1 MPTYPN
7 RLPLIPVSPLIQAS
21 IETAKFLATITQK
34 LSSTPDDIILQKHLS
49 TTKERLDQLTKN
61 IESVQTSFF
70 IEFSLQSIAQE
81 IAYINSQLFRLV
93 ILDSAWITNFDKR
106 VNMIPLLDFHRYL
119 SHALAHEV
127 IYHSEKDIISHLIQ
141 LAYILLFVYRDFSGC
156 TAILDCLQMPEV
168 QRLENAWNQCP
179 PKFIKTFKDLLPILS
194 PEGQY
199 EAYYQT
205 LGSLTRSFL
214 NQQHRPCMIA
224 IPFVQAHLRIIHDA
238 PSAIQLLKFCQQ
250 LVQIDPA
257 LLPYMQETSKKMKNV
272 VNLEQLKTNP
282 SVYHWLV
289 TRPYLTRSQLKL
301 ESLQIVPPAD
311 DEAVLKEEEEED
323 FYWTFYRVET
333 IDSDLQ
339 SHSPPIKPSES
350 LEEYHA
356 NVPQKVFESY
366 KLPVKSDSEESSQ
379 LEEILAVSEN
389 NDGPSHSNQND
400 DIVIDNDD
408 DDDEPI
414 LINDSKT
421 DLDENDGNEEEDDTV
436 VLSLKSRREY
446 EPGLNIQKVD
456 SESEKSFSN
465 HVPTE
470 SDINKIKHEP
480 SDNEPEQTHLKEV
493 SQLEIEPKPTLSVT
507 AAEFV
512 PTVNP
517 LTASEEEENS
527 EEWTGYPISNVEEE
541 EEEEEEE
548 NSEEWTGYP
557 ISNVEEEEDNSEEW
571 TGYPIS
577 NVEEEEEDE
586 GEVWT
591 GYPVPE
597 HATEE
602 EKQDTSF
609 ETWDKNGQ
617 ISAFEK
623 VAARHIQHSLSSN
636 IALETGRKGLP
647 SPFASS
653 SAST

>member
-21 IETAKFLATITQK
+21 IETAKFLAKITQK

-49 TTKERLDQLTKN
+49 ATKERLDQLTKN
-61 IESVQTSFF
+61 IESVQTSFLT
-70 IEFSLQSIAQE
+70 EFSLQSIAQE

-93 ILDSAWITNFDKR
+93 ILDSAWIANFDKR

-141 LAYILLFVYRDFSGC
+141 LAYLLLFVYRDFSGC

-168 QRLENAWNQCP
+168 QRLENAWSQCP
-179 PKFIKTFKDLLPILS
+179 PKLIKTFKDLLPILS

-257 LLPYMQETSKKMKNV
+257 LLPHMQETSKRIKNV
-272 VNLEQLKTNP
+272 MNLEQLKTNP

-323 FYWTFYRVET
+323 FYWTFYRVES

-339 SHSPPIKPSES
+339 PDHPPIKPSES
-350 LEEYHA
+350 LEEHHA
-356 NVPQKVFESY
+356 IVPQKVFESY

-379 LEEILAVSEN
+379 VEEILAVSEN

-414 LINDSKT
+414 LVNDSKT
-421 DLDENDGNEEEDDTV
+421 DLDENDVNEEEDDTV

-456 SESEKSFSN
+456 SESEKSFSS

-470 SDINKIKHEP
+470 SDKIKHES
-480 SDNEPEQTHLKEV
+480 SDNEPEQTQSKEV
-493 SQLEIEPKPTLSVT
+493 SQLEIEPKPILSVT

-512 PTVNP
+512 PTVTP

-541 EEEEEEE
+541 EE
-548 NSEEWTGYP
+548 
-557 ISNVEEEEDNSEEW
+557 NSEEW

-609 ETWDKNGQ
+609 ETWNKNCQ

-623 VAARHIQHSLSSN
+623 VTAGHIQHSLSSN

-647 SPFASS
+647 SPFGSS

>member
-21 IETAKFLATITQK
+21 IETAKFLAKITQK

-49 TTKERLDQLTKN
+49 ATKERLDQLTKN
-61 IESVQTSFF
+61 IESVQTSFL

-93 ILDSAWITNFDKR
+93 ILDSAWIANFDKR

-141 LAYILLFVYRDFSGC
+141 LAYLLLFVYRDFSGC

-168 QRLENAWNQCP
+168 QRLENAWSQCP
-179 PKFIKTFKDLLPILS
+179 PKLIKTFKDLLPILS

-250 LVQIDPA
+250 LVQIDPV
-257 LLPYMQETSKKMKNV
+257 LLPHMQETSKRIKNV
-272 VNLEQLKTNP
+272 MNLEQLKTNP

-323 FYWTFYRVET
+323 FYWTFYRVEG

-339 SHSPPIKPSES
+339 PDHPPIKPSES
-350 LEEYHA
+350 LEEHHA
-356 NVPQKVFESY
+356 IVPQKIFESY

-379 LEEILAVSEN
+379 VEEILAVSEN

-414 LINDSKT
+414 LVNDSKT

-456 SESEKSFSN
+456 SESEKSFSS

-470 SDINKIKHEP
+470 SDKIKHES
-480 SDNEPEQTHLKEV
+480 SDNEPEQTQSKEV

-512 PTVNP
+512 PTVTP

-541 EEEEEEE
+541 EE
-548 NSEEWTGYP
+548 
-557 ISNVEEEEDNSEEW
+557 NSEEW

-609 ETWDKNGQ
+609 ETWNKNCQ

-623 VAARHIQHSLSSN
+623 VTAGHIQHSLSSN

-647 SPFASS
+647 SPFGSS